1 MIALPAAGLLALGAI
16 LIDNQPES
24 PVERWTGLP
33 RRMGSMVLG
42 CAILVVCVFDCVI
55 PSLTRYR
62 TEKQLYDAI
71 LAADLGLSPER
82 IFIWRDDAPSKLLFY
97 LDLQRPVTDSP
108 DFIWRRAFTEEQIR
122 AMTPEQRRAEQ
133 QKRNL
138 ADLRQFLERNAGHQ
152 VAIFSFDRESD
163 LKPLARAAAELG
175 LPIDVEKPDFSERR
189 FDVMESKSR
198 RRSVWTPRLP
208 QTFEE
213 KHEEVK

>member
-1 MIALPAAGLLALGAI
+1 
-16 LIDNQPES
+16 
-24 PVERWTGLP
+24 
-33 RRMGSMVLG
+33 
-42 CAILVVCVFDCVI
+42 
-55 PSLTRYR
+55 
-62 TEKQLYDAI
+62 
-71 LAADLGLSPER
+71 
-82 IFIWRDDAPSKLLFY
+82 
-97 LDLQRPVTDSP
+97 
-108 DFIWRRAFTEEQIR
+108 
-122 AMTPEQRRAEQ
+122 MTPEQRRAEQ

-198 RRSVWTPRLP
+198 RRSVWTPRPP